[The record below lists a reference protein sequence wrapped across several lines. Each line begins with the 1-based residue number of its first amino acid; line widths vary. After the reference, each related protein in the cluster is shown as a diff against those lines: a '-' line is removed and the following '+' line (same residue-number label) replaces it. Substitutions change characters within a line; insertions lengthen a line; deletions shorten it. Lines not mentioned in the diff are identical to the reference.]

1 MDLFLKKAA
10 PTYTEVRNSLDVK
23 SGINS
28 DSDELAST
36 FSGSSWSCKAE
47 SDTETGFVRA
57 LGLDPLILGLTL

>member
-28 DSDELAST
+28 DRRFQDLLGVARLNRT
-36 FSGSSWSCKAE
+36 PRQVLFGPW
-47 SDTETGFVRA
+47 A